1 MKHNLKTYF
10 AASALLLCGALT
22 GCTSD
27 DDFGRYPEGSIPL
40 SVGNVGVAGVETATR
55 AATTENASGFTGI
68 RKTKFVNGDALAL
81 TLSNDGGTTTTGVT
95 ATLTG
100 GAWVLNPAK
109 NFVIPGTTTIKAAYT
124 PAAATGMK
132 ADLLEATTYTMDG
145 QKVTFA
151 MKHVHAMIDITYT
164 AGVAPT
170 RITVT
175 AHNGTADE
183 NLSTV
188 LEEEADAS
196 KHFRTIASPGT
207 VKSLTAV
214 INGQNYVATLATPFT
229 VEANKRYP
237 IALTFKE
244 NLLTA
249 TVGTATLNWSTG
261 GAGELLPSGYDRY
274 ISTPEDLAQ
283 FAHDVNNNLNGARAA
298 KVLQMADIDLAQL
311 KTAAAANT
319 ANPGKNYTY
328 TATAENWVP
337 IADCNNGDAD
347 AFSFTGTYNGNGH
360 TVSNMKITTNSHYGG
375 GFFSSVY
382 NATLT
387 GIHLRD
393 VLINFASGTHSDCAS
408 LCMYAEGNT
417 TISLCS
423 ATGDITYYGY
433 GNPDIASSGGLLGL
447 VKNGTVVTR
456 CSCNVNINANDADS
470 YQNVGGFV
478 GKVEG
483 TPILAGCSYNG
494 KITVSGRGAADDS
507 FMVGG
512 FVGHVADQSVIFGC
526 SSSGTIVG
534 SASAGVFGSG
544 TTSGSGGMAITSCYS
559 TMTTSNQ
566 SFGTGGIP
574 CIDCAWTGTST
585 DAIAGVTYSVA
596 VADLY
601 DKITAYNE
609 RTADPVKT
617 LHWSVADGYT
627 ITEATA
633 QKWDAK
639 GVWQDNGTAAPTVK
653 MAYEGGN
660 LTAPG
665 AIVSGN
671 TVWELN
677 GYYLTAPDADAK
689 KAYQWATDATATS
702 MLNDPCA
709 GHGTWRL
716 PTMKDFEAM
725 ANTDWA
731 TAHPWSQDAGVD
743 ISGGSGLQNSPAFGE
758 NTGVSYWSSVVCT
771 SPTTS
776 TWTMYYGGAGGWGYE
791 KLNKTSTA
799 WVRCVQVK

>member
-1 MKHNLKTYF
+1 MKQNMKTYF
-10 AASALLLCGALT
+10 TTAAIGITILLT

-40 SVGNVGVAGVETATR
+40 SIGNVGVAGVETATR

-68 RKTKFVNGDALAL
+68 RKTTFVNGDALAL
-81 TLSNDGGTTTTGVT
+81 TLSNDGGTTTTSVT

-124 PAAATGMK
+124 PAATTGMK

-170 RITVT
+170 SITVT
-175 AHNGTADE
+175 ANNGTADE

-188 LEEEADAS
+188 LEEEADGT
-196 KHFRTIASPGT
+196 KHFRSIASAGT

-214 INGQNYVATLATPFT
+214 INGQNYIATLATPLT

-249 TVGTATLNWSTG
+249 TVGTATLNWNTG

-337 IADCNNGDAD
+337 IADYYYGDAD

-360 TVSNMKITTNSHYGG
+360 TVSNMKITTNSYHGG
-375 GFFSSVY
+375 GFFCHVN

-408 LCMYAEGNT
+408 LCMFVEGNT

-423 ATGDITYYGY
+423 ATGDITYYGC
-433 GNPDIASSGGLLGL
+433 GEPTVASSGGFIGAE
-447 VKNGTVVTR
+447 KGTIVVTR
-456 CSCNVNINANDADS
+456 CSCNVNINANDASS
-470 YQNVGGFV
+470 YQFVGGFV
-478 GKVEG
+478 GLVES
-483 TPILAGCSYNG
+483 TANFVGCSYNANM
-494 KITVSGRGAADDS
+494 TFSGSDAS
-507 FMVGG
+507 YLFKVGG
-512 FVGHVADQSVIFGC
+512 FVGHVNSGTPVFFGC
-526 SSSGTIVG
+526 SSSGTM
-534 SASAGVFGSG
+534 SAGEYFAFAGNAVGESSSTFS
-544 TTSGSGGMAITSCYS
+544 SCYS
-559 TMTTSNQ
+559 TMPSA
-566 SFGTGGIP
+566 GTFSGFSGISGTYT
-574 CIDCAWTGTST
+574 DCAWTGTSA

-601 DKITAYNE
+601 DKITASG
-609 RTADPVKT
+609 ASSPAAVKT
-617 LHWSVADGYT
+617 LHWSAADGYT
-627 ITEATA
+627 TTEVSDTWHASA
-633 QKWDAK
+633 
-639 GVWQDNGTAAPTVK
+639 VWKDNGTAAPTVE
-653 MAYEGGN
+653 MAYEGGTAMYNGQRSN
-660 LTAPG
+660 LLAIAGQPAYWVAPVD
-665 AIVSGN
+665 AATNVAWNDVNFN
-671 TVWELN
+671 TVCPAGWHVPTKDEFNAMMGGGDYGPGFAAFNSYHYRLSGDRHLLGFYSEERLN
-677 GYYLTAPDADAK
+677 SIRYIG
-689 KAYQWATDATATS
+689 Q
-702 MLNDPCA
+702 
-709 GHGTWRL
+709 
-716 PTMKDFEAM
+716 
-725 ANTDWA
+725 
-731 TAHPWSQDAGVD
+731 
-743 ISGGSGLQNSPAFGE
+743 
-758 NTGVSYWSSVVCT
+758 
-771 SPTTS
+771 
-776 TWTMYYGGAGGWGYE
+776 
-791 KLNKTSTA
+791 
-799 WVRCVQVK
+799 